1 METLKKE
8 ISRRSWKWNA
18 YKVLVFTTLIIGS
31 SVSVLSQQQASDGK
45 CLCGRLVD
53 QNGASIPGVLVK
65 IEPAGTSVSSDAD
78 GIFKIESNLSE
89 LPILISAQGFRDRSL
104 ILKRDSFST
113 IVMEM
118 STVVET
124 VSVIGNDSAGSESA
138 LSNIPGSFQ
147 LLDSKSLENSRVFNF
162 SEALK
167 KFSGVVVRDEE
178 GFGLRPNIA
187 IRGTNPT
194 RSTKV
199 LLLEDGVP
207 LAYAPYGDNA
217 SYYHPPVERFEAIE
231 VFKGSGQ
238 IEYGPVTVGGVINY
252 LTPAPTDDRRLSI
265 KAVGGNRDFLNGNV
279 QLSGRDFGF
288 GYILNFN
295 RKQGEG
301 ARDNVRSGLSDLSMK
316 IVRTLNSKQ
325 LLSGKF
331 SVLDENSRVTYA
343 GLTLAE
349 YSENPR
355 QNPFRNDSF
364 VGRRYGFSTTHSAMW
379 TSKFSS
385 STVFYYNRFKRDW
398 WRQSSSSLQRP
409 NRRISDPDC
418 LSMSDL
424 STTCGNEGRLRGYRT
439 VGIEPR
445 LIAEFDLGSTKN
457 ELKFGFRFHSEI
469 QDRRQLNGDTP
480 LARSGV
486 VVEDNLRKNNAV
498 SGFIHHRVRIGRMAI
513 VSGAR
518 IEDISYERVN
528 RINQA
533 SGKTKV
539 SQFIPGVGIT
549 FNPNDR
555 STLFFGIHRGFAP
568 PRTEDIITN
577 SGGVVELDAEKS
589 WNYEAGL
596 RIKPI
601 NSVSADVTWF
611 RTNYENQIVSASVAG
626 GVGSVFTNGGR
637 TRHQGIEVSGR
648 FDSAKVF
655 STGHNFYVTVN
666 YTNLWDASFVGQRF
680 SSVSGFSSV
689 SVSGNRIPY
698 APRTSVN
705 TVFGFEHGKIDI
717 LLENNSISRQFGD
730 DLNTVDSTLDGQRGA
745 LPGQQYWN
753 GTFNYKVERL
763 KSTVFITVKNV
774 FDKTFVVDRSRGM
787 LPSSPRLIQTGIKIS
802 L

>member
-1 METLKKE
+1 MEFLRKE
-8 ISRRSWKWNA
+8 VATRSWGWIA
-18 YKVLVFTTLIIGS
+18 YKSIVFATLLIGS
-31 SVSVLSQQQASDGK
+31 CLSTFSQQEVSQPR
-45 CLCGRLVD
+45 CLCGKIVD
-53 QNGASIPGVLVK
+53 QNGAAIPGVSVRGEANGL
-65 IEPAGTSVSSDAD
+65 TVSSDAD
-78 GIFKIESNLSE
+78 GKFRIDSNLNE
-89 LPILISAQGFRDRSL
+89 IAISIFAKGFRDRTL
-104 ILKRDSFST
+104 VLKRDLYPI
-113 IVMEM
+113 IVLEAAA
-118 STVVET
+118 VVET
-124 VSVIGNDSAGSESA
+124 VSVIGIDSPGSDSA
-138 LSNIPGSFQ
+138 LLRIPGSFQ
-147 LLDSKSLENSRVFNF
+147 FLDSKSLENSRVFNF

-252 LTPAPTDDRRLSI
+252 LTPMPTDDRRLTI
-265 KAVGGNRDFLNGNV
+265 KAIGGNRDFVNGNV

-288 GYILNFN
+288 GYILNLN

-301 ARDNVRSGLSDLSMK
+301 ARDNVRSGLTDFSMK
-316 IVRTLNSKQ
+316 IVRTLTSSQ
-325 LLSGKF
+325 LISGKF
-331 SVLDENSRVTYA
+331 SVLDENSRVTYS

-349 YSENPR
+349 YVDNPR
-355 QNPFRNDSF
+355 QNPFRNDAF

-424 STTCGNEGRLRGYRT
+424 NTTCGNEGRLRGYRT

-445 LIAEFDLGSTKN
+445 LIAEFDLGRTKN

-469 QDRRQLNGDTP
+469 QDRRQLNGDMP
-480 LARSGV
+480 LSRSGV
-486 VVEDNLRKNNAV
+486 AVEDNLRKNDAL
-498 SGFIHHRVRIGRMAI
+498 SGFIHHRLKVGRFAI
-513 VSGAR
+513 SSGIR
-518 IEDISYERVN
+518 IEDISYERLN

-539 SQFIPGVGIT
+539 SQFIPGIGVT
-549 FNPNDR
+549 FNPNDS

-577 SGGVVELDAEKS
+577 AGGVVELDSEKS

-596 RIKPI
+596 RIKPVK
-601 NSVSADVTWF
+601 SFAADITWF
-611 RTNYENQIVSASVAG
+611 RNNYENQIVSASVAG

-637 TRHQGIEVSGR
+637 TGHQGIEISGR
-648 FDSAKVF
+648 FDSVKLF
-655 STGHNFYVTVN
+655 NTGYNFYVTAN
-666 YTNLWDASFVGQRF
+666 YTNLWDANFVGRRF
-680 SSVSGFSSV
+680 SSVSGFSTV

-698 APRTSVN
+698 APKNSFNSVI
-705 TVFGFEHGKIDI
+705 GFEYKNFDV
-717 LLENNSISRQFGD
+717 LMENNSISRQFGD
-730 DLNTVDSTLDGQRGA
+730 DLNTIDSTLDGQRGA
-745 LPGQQYWN
+745 LPGQMYWN
-753 GTFNYKVERL
+753 GTFNYKVEKF
-763 KSTVFITVKNV
+763 KSTIFFTVKNV
-774 FDKTFVVDRSRGM
+774 LDRTFVVDRSRGM